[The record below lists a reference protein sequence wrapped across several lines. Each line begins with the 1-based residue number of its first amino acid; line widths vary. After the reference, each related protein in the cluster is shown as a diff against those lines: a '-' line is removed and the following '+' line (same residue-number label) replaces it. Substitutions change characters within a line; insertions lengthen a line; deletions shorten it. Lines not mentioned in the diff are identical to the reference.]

1 MTFVGPFSLGVFYD
15 SIKAFQKKTLLL
27 PELLN
32 AFAFARECGYLNKNI
47 GIKTKLKNTW
57 FVWILEQN
65 VSQKTNRCF
74 SYYEDRTRLF

>member
-32 AFAFARECGYLNKNI
+32 AFAFARECGY
-47 GIKTKLKNTW
+47 
-57 FVWILEQN
+57 
-65 VSQKTNRCF
+65 
-74 SYYEDRTRLF
+74 